1 MNTRSYANGAPI
13 ILPDGTEFP
22 FWQDETEYRRMH
34 YVDQQHPG
42 ASDSNSGTEE
52 APFLTVQRAAEVVE
66 PAEKVLIKS
75 GIYREWVQP
84 RRSGNGVDEMISF
97 EAAPGAEAII
107 RGSQVL
113 GAKWTN
119 SDVARSV
126 SVWVVDL
133 PEEFFEGDHPFAVV
147 NTTEEDFELMRW
159 ARGERGRIPH
169 TLPRAMVFQNG
180 RRLIQLG
187 SCDELPRVAGTFWID
202 VAHHNCI

>member
-22 FWQDETEYRRMH
+22 FWQDETEYRRMY

-107 RGSQVL
+107 LLPWSILRKRILSSCAGRAVSEDESLTHCPGPWFFRTV
-113 GAKWTN
+113 
-119 SDVARSV
+119 DV
-126 SVWVVDL
+126 
-133 PEEFFEGDHPFAVV
+133 
-147 NTTEEDFELMRW
+147 
-159 ARGERGRIPH
+159 
-169 TLPRAMVFQNG
+169 
-180 RRLIQLG
+180 
-187 SCDELPRVAGTFWID
+187 
-202 VAHHNCI
+202 

>member
-126 SVWVVDL
+126 SVWMVDL
-133 PEEFFEGDHPFAVV
+133 PEEFFEGDPKAIILLPWSILRKRILSSCAGRAVS
-147 NTTEEDFELMRW
+147 
-159 ARGERGRIPH
+159 A
-169 TLPRAMVFQNG
+169 
-180 RRLIQLG
+180 
-187 SCDELPRVAGTFWID
+187 DESLTHCPGPWFFRTVD
-202 VAHHNCI
+202 V